1 MPIRQEKEVRMATKT
16 SDEVLAQLH
25 RQIAEL
31 QIRGNGSAF
40 EARAHLEHRFERL
53 RAQEASAYA
62 AVREKAEAVDEQF
75 RQLEIDIAIAENRL
89 ASELADDAGS
99 YAEAV
104 EAELHEWDAAIER
117 LQTRAAT
124 RPENAR
130 EAAEAEIAALRQ
142 ARNIAA
148 GRLHVMRVSADA
160 WQEQRDGVR
169 TALDELE
176 RNFRAAA
183 QRIDER
189 RKT

>member
-1 MPIRQEKEVRMATKT
+1 VTTKT
-16 SDEVLAQLH
+16 SDEVLAELH
-25 RQIAEL
+25 RHIDAL
-31 QIRGNGSAF
+31 QTRGNGSTSQV
-40 EARAHLEHRFERL
+40 RAQLEQRFERL

-75 RQLEIDIAIAENRL
+75 RQLEIDLAIAESRL
-89 ASELADDAGS
+89 ASEQAGDATS

-104 EAELHEWDAAIER
+104 QAELHEWDAAIER

-124 RPENAR
+124 KPETTR
-130 EAAEAEIAALRQ
+130 EAAEAEISALRQ
-142 ARNIAA
+142 ARNNAA
-148 GRLHVMRVSADA
+148 ERLGALDSSDA

-176 RNFRAAA
+176 RDVRAAA
-183 QRIDER
+183 RSIDER